1 MTDPR
6 VKKFAELLVNYS
18 THVKPGDWVHVEGDI
33 QAAPLVREIVAS
45 ALRAGGNVTY
55 GLLDDETTEI
65 FLQNAN
71 EDQLSWEDPL
81 DLHSI
86 KEANVLIFVNAPQ
99 NTRSLKG
106 IDPAKMQARIRGRN
120 EWHQVYMKRSA
131 TGELRWTLTNYPTH
145 ALAQDADMSLS
156 DYENFLYAATFVDR
170 EDPVAEWEKI
180 RIDQEKLV
188 QRLTG
193 KQEVIIRGPN
203 VDIKMSVAGRKFIN
217 SFGDLN
223 MPSGEVFTSPVED
236 SVNGW
241 VKFTYPAI
249 FRGREVDGIY
259 LEFKDGKVIKA
270 SAEKDEEY
278 LIKMLDTDE
287 GSRYLGEL
295 GIGTNYG
302 IQQFTRDILFDEKI
316 GGTFHLAI
324 GSGFEEAGGKNFSAI
339 HWDFICDARIDTE
352 MMIDGVTFYK
362 NGKFLIQ

>member
-6 VKKFAELLVNYS
+6 IKKFAELLVNYS
-18 THVKPGDWVHVEGDI
+18 TRVKPGDWVHVEGDI
-33 QAAPLVREIVAS
+33 LAAPLVREVVGS
-45 ALRAGGNVTY
+45 ALRAGADVTY
-55 GLLDDETTEI
+55 ELLDDETTEI
-65 FLQNAN
+65 KLMNASV
-71 EDQLSWEDPL
+71 DQLSKENPL
-81 DLHSI
+81 ALHSI
-86 KEANVLIFVNAPQ
+86 KEADVLIFINAPA

-106 IDPAKMQARIRGRN
+106 IDPAKMQALVRGRN

-156 DYENFLYAATFVDR
+156 DYENFIYAATFIDR
-170 EDPVAEWEKI
+170 DDPVAEWEKI

-188 QRLTG
+188 TWLNG
-193 KQEVIIRGPN
+193 KNEVIIRGPN

-217 SFGDLN
+217 SYGDLN
-223 MPSGEVFTSPVED
+223 MPSGEVYTSPVED

-249 FRGREVDGIY
+249 FRGREVDGVY
-259 LEFKDGKVIKA
+259 LEFKDGKVVKA

-278 LIKMLDTDE
+278 LVNMLDTDA
-287 GSRYLGEL
+287 GARYLGEL

-339 HWDFICDARIDTE
+339 HWDLICDARTDTE
-352 MMIDGVTFYK
+352 MTIDGVTFYK